1 MTRSNLHITL
11 SSGKQI
17 ICVADSS
24 SAPEQGYIV
33 EELFT
38 PLLNLNN
45 GMEEIELLK
54 KHCTMDERRANA
66 DYRYYINLITKEVT
80 MFEEHFSYTSEKFR
94 KGKEITERYTGY
106 LENLNN
112 PNHEKGD

>member
-11 SSGKQI
+11 SDEQQI
-17 ICVADSS
+17 ICVADST

-33 EELFT
+33 EEVFM
-38 PLLNLNN
+38 PLMNLDDSSK
-45 GMEEIELLK
+45 ELSFLK

-66 DYRYYINLITKEVT
+66 TYRYYINLITKEVT

-94 KGKEITERYTGY
+94 KGKDITERYTNY
-106 LENLNN
+106 VEYLNN
-112 PNHEKGD
+112 QDHEKGN

>member
-11 SSGKQI
+11 SNGEEI

-33 EELFT
+33 EEILS
-38 PLLNLNN
+38 PLLALSNSKR
-45 GMEEIELLK
+45 ELSLIK

-66 DYRYYINLITKEVT
+66 SYRYYINLVTKTVT
-80 MFEEHFSYTSEKFR
+80 MFEENFNYRTERFR
-94 KGKEITERYTGY
+94 KGKDLTERYTSY
-106 LENLNN
+106 VETLNVQD
-112 PNHEKGD
+112 HEK

>member
-1 MTRSNLHITL
+1 MTRSNLHIIL
-11 SSGKQI
+11 SNGQQI

-38 PLLNLNN
+38 PLLNFNSSHKE
-45 GMEEIELLK
+45 MELLK

-66 DYRYYINLITKEVT
+66 DYRYYINLMTKEVT
-80 MFEEHFSYTSEKFR
+80 MFEEHFNYTSENFR
-94 KGKEITERYTGY
+94 KGKDITYRYTSY
-106 LENLNN
+106 VETLNN
-112 PNHEKGD
+112 QDHEKGN

>member
-11 SSGKQI
+11 SNGKQI

-33 EELFT
+33 EQLFI
-38 PLLNLNN
+38 PLLNFNN
-45 GMEEIELLK
+45 SHNEIELLK

-66 DYRYYINLITKEVT
+66 NYRYYINLITKEVS
-80 MFEEHFSYTSEKFR
+80 MFEEHFNYTSEKFR
-94 KGKEITERYTGY
+94 KGKEITQRYTSY
-106 LENLNN
+106 VENLNN
-112 PNHEKGD
+112 KDHEQSK

>member
-11 SSGKQI
+11 SNGQHI

-33 EELFT
+33 EQVFI
-38 PLLNLNN
+38 PLLNFNSHVQ
-45 GMEEIELLK
+45 ELEFLK

-66 DYRYYINLITKEVT
+66 TYRYYINLITNEVS
-80 MFEEHFSYTSEKFR
+80 MFEEHFNYTSEKFR
-94 KGKEITERYTGY
+94 KGKDITERYTSY
-106 LENLNN
+106 IENLNIED
-112 PNHEKGD
+112 HEKSN

>member
-11 SSGKQI
+11 SDGQQI
-17 ICVADSS
+17 ICVADST

-33 EELFT
+33 EEVFM
-38 PLLNLNN
+38 LLMKLDDSSK
-45 GMEEIELLK
+45 ELSFLK

-66 DYRYYINLITKEVT
+66 TYRYYINLITKEVT

-94 KGKEITERYTGY
+94 KGKDITQRYTNY
-106 LENLNN
+106 VEYLNN
-112 PNHEKGD
+112 QDHEKGN

>member
-11 SSGKQI
+11 SNGKQV

-33 EELFT
+33 EQLLI
-38 PLLNLNN
+38 PLLSLNN
-45 GMEEIELLK
+45 SHSEIELLK

-66 DYRYYINLITKEVT
+66 DYRYYINLVDKEVT
-80 MFEEHFSYTSEKFR
+80 MFEEHFNYTTEKFR
-94 KGKEITERYTGY
+94 KGKEITQRYTSY
-106 LENLNN
+106 VENLNTKD
-112 PNHEKGD
+112 HE

>member
-11 SSGKQI
+11 SNGQQF

-33 EELFT
+33 EQVLI
-38 PLLNLNN
+38 PLLNFNN
-45 GMEEIELLK
+45 HVQELDLLK

-66 DYRYYINLITKEVT
+66 DYRYYINLVDKEVT

-94 KGKEITERYTGY
+94 KGKDITQRYTNY
-106 LENLNN
+106 VEYLNN
-112 PNHEKGD
+112 QDHEKGN

>member
-1 MTRSNLHITL
+1 MTRSNLHIKL
-11 SSGKQI
+11 SDGQQI

-33 EELFT
+33 EEVFI
-38 PLLNLNN
+38 PL
-45 GMEEIELLK
+45 MKIDDSSKELSFLK

-80 MFEEHFSYTSEKFR
+80 MFKEHFNYTTEKFK
-94 KGKEITERYTGY
+94 KGIDITERYTSY
-106 LENLNN
+106 IEKLNN
-112 PNHEKGD
+112 QDHEKGK

>member
-11 SSGKQI
+11 SNGQRI

-33 EELFT
+33 GQVLI
-38 PLLNLNN
+38 PLLNFNN
-45 GMEEIELLK
+45 HVQELDLLK

-66 DYRYYINLITKEVT
+66 TYRYYINLITKEVT
-80 MFEEHFSYTSEKFR
+80 MFEEHFNYTSEKFR
-94 KGKEITERYTGY
+94 KGKDITERYTSY
-106 LENLNN
+106 IENLNIED
-112 PNHEKGD
+112 HEKGN